1 VGYVAVKGGREA
13 VEASIALLEKYRT
26 DGDCDVELG
35 AIERRMSLLVD
46 RVMSEAGFYA
56 PRYAALALKQSQG
69 AAEEAVFL
77 LRAYRSTLSRAYRS
91 LPLDGV
97 GMTIRRR
104 ISAAFKDIPGGQFLG
119 ATCDYTHRL
128 LDFDLANETPLEIAS
143 IREKW
148 KVFQASA
155 EPGDP
160 ITAERVSDGLKD
172 EGLIAIAA
180 DDEEPSDIT
189 QHPITFPAP
198 RSSRL
203 QTLAR
208 ADTGFISALAYAGI
222 RGFGLAHPTVGEL
235 RAGSLEVLIRHP
247 LLEGETLCAGE
258 ILVTE
263 VESIFP
269 EETDETKRQEED
281 DPLLALSAGQGDKA
295 DASDRSLGLGTGYG
309 MVLGRNDNKAIAM
322 SILDYFLESGEGI
335 LGNQE
340 FVLLHG
346 DCLEMNGF
354 LSHLKLPHYVTFQSK
369 LDRVRNA
376 GKRCGNEGL

>member
-26 DGDCDVELG
+26 DGDCDVELE

-46 RVMSEAGFYA
+46 RVMGEAGFYA

-69 AAEEAVFL
+69 DTAEAVFL
-77 LRAYRSTLSRAYRS
+77 LRAYRSTLSRDYRS
-91 LPLDGV
+91 LPLDGAV
-97 GMTIRRR
+97 MAIHRR
-104 ISAAFKDIPGGQFLG
+104 ISAAFKDIQGGQFLG
-119 ATCDYTHRL
+119 ATYDYTHRL
-128 LDFDLANETPLEIAS
+128 LNFDLMEETPLEIAS

-148 KVFQASA
+148 EAYQTRAVP
-155 EPGDP
+155 EDP
-160 ITAERVSDGLKD
+160 IVAGRVTQELKD
-172 EGLIAIAA
+172 EGLVDTTE
-180 DDEEPSDIT
+180 DDEAPTDIT
-189 QHPITFPAP
+189 QHPIAFPAP
-198 RSSRL
+198 RPSRL

-222 RGFGLAHPTVGEL
+222 RGFGQTHPTVGEL
-235 RAGSLEVLIRHP
+235 RTGSMEVLVPHP
-247 LLEGETLCAGE
+247 LLDGETLCAGE

-269 EETDETKRQEED
+269 EETAETKRQEEG
-281 DPLLALSAGQGDKA
+281 DPLLALDAGQGDRA
-295 DASDRSLGLGTGYG
+295 DASCEALGLGIGYG
-309 MVLGRNDNKAIAM
+309 MVFGRNDSKAIAM
-322 SILDYFLESGEGI
+322 SILDYLLESGEGI
-335 LGNQE
+335 LSNQE

-369 LDRVRNA
+369 LDRVR
-376 GKRCGNEGL
+376 GTRRGLQ